1 MNIYGYARVSSRDQN
16 EKRQMIA
23 LREIG
28 VSDRNIYLDKQS
40 GKNFDRPEYK
50 KLLRRLKRDDLL
62 CVKSI
67 DRLGRNY
74 EEILHQWRS
83 LTKQRGI
90 DILVIDMPLL
100 DTRRG
105 KDLMGAFLSDIVLQ
119 VLSFVAENERS
130 DIRQRQAEG
139 IAAAKATAA

>member
-83 LTKQRGI
+83 LTKQRRI
-90 DILVIDMPLL
+90 DIHVIDMP
-100 DTRRG
+100 
-105 KDLMGAFLSDIVLQ
+105 
-119 VLSFVAENERS
+119 
-130 DIRQRQAEG
+130 
-139 IAAAKATAA
+139 

>member
-74 EEILHQWRS
+74 GNPAS
-83 LTKQRGI
+83 MAVFDK
-90 DILVIDMPLL
+90 
-100 DTRRG
+100 
-105 KDLMGAFLSDIVLQ
+105 
-119 VLSFVAENERS
+119 
-130 DIRQRQAEG
+130 AEG
-139 IAAAKATAA
+139 NRHPCDRYAVA

>member
-100 DTRRG
+100 DTRR
-105 KDLMGAFLSDIVLQ
+105 
-119 VLSFVAENERS
+119 ER
-130 DIRQRQAEG
+130 
-139 IAAAKATAA
+139 T

>member
-90 DILVIDMPLL
+90 DILVIDMP
-100 DTRRG
+100 RMSVPISG
-105 KDLMGAFLSDIVLQ
+105 SA
-119 VLSFVAENERS
+119 
-130 DIRQRQAEG
+130 RQRGSRRQKPEACVLEDLHSRCRLISRMYTEG
-139 IAAAKATAA
+139 GNVEK

>member
-67 DRLGRNY
+67 DRL
-74 EEILHQWRS
+74 EIMRKSCINGGL
-83 LTKQRGI
+83 
-90 DILVIDMPLL
+90 
-100 DTRRG
+100 
-105 KDLMGAFLSDIVLQ
+105 
-119 VLSFVAENERS
+119 
-130 DIRQRQAEG
+130 
-139 IAAAKATAA
+139 